1 MSGEDSFLNEV
12 NITSRIRAPG
22 EYKYYYCGE
31 NSSESDKSFL
41 VVSSM
46 WYSDKITDEMDLI
59 TSCYNQTNTA
69 QLFINKKTNIYNILI
84 YQNIIDYRNENMT
97 LKLIKKINIPS
108 KLKLEMITNRNDFEK
123 NNIKIYFV
131 ANDYLLLNEID
142 NRILLLD
149 INDGNF
155 ITIFCKISE
164 EKESL
169 YNIIDIYDEPYM
181 TDGEQRIRTYVF
193 LSIKNQERKTPTYSY
208 KYFIVQR
215 NVFKLKTFFLHSID
229 FDLGNAEPL
238 GLKIAKIKKLDS
250 AEQKFMYIFI
260 FISANSLLQLV
271 TDYDNVTLHQMLKKH
286 SRNNNIRNIVD
297 EMNENMNED
306 SNNSSNQN
314 NNSSEKIQDNDDL
327 FYKTKHWIVKR
338 NVESEKK
345 QFSQSIKIA
354 LNVNNKRLCAFILF
368 FEAKRLISYTFN
380 YTDSPEEIKDKIF
393 VNSNINLR
401 LDDRNFEQSFK
412 KSAKIFKFVD
422 CYCFKAKCFFGY
434 SNNNLIIGDKN
445 KMHIYNESNV
455 FPIYT
460 YEFYN
465 EVLSSFFLFDG
476 LGSTFLLA
484 KSKLFK
490 IIFNTRYDLFSN
502 EKVFK
507 NDKIFIHDY
516 KFEKKMGFP
525 TFEKKPEDI
534 WNSYCAVLGIDPV
547 YASASDE
554 KKFSRKIPFPPPS
567 VTGNDTTTTMTN
579 NNEEEEDYEEEYF
592 NFKNKKNSN
601 SNLKTNKIEKVCA
614 LCCKK
619 CEKCCSDCNMR
630 FYCSKDH
637 FRYDYYSYH
646 FFECQLIQ
654 FFQRKDIMTIE
665 DKEIRYKV
673 LYNELIKVA
682 GRILTFIFKRIFYK
696 YDYQY
701 FLRMILTLIQIMDN
715 FGFKFNL
722 SEFCVSNFNSSNEK
736 EKHKN
741 ERILFYQEALFF
753 YVHLNILKCTF
764 ALKSGLYNL
773 TDCYIKIIKN
783 DIIPLLT
790 PKLNR
795 RLISFKCQKPKHELI
810 YNNNYFNEFDSELFF
825 DITKY
830 IKNTGSK
837 IFIDL
842 VEEYIIKHLMTLTLL
857 AKFKKKINSS
867 MEVQNSF
874 VDIYLMFDDHYNES
888 DKNIVAY
895 CFFFS
900 SFYLVEIGKVPQTV
914 ILFKRIVTMFSN
926 SEKDKNNKN
935 ENLKLKCLIY
945 YNLGLLQ
952 YAIGYFDIGIHN
964 MEFAYK
970 LIVDN
975 NFSDKMKFKVID
987 SLGLAYLN
995 RKNLYKAYLL
1005 IQTSIQER
1013 KKLDKKNNE
1022 IICTKLNVYLNYIID
1037 LYEYT
1042 FISKARLLIKKKYKN
1057 SDKRQLLKFVLG
1069 EDDKEL
1075 VISEQNIDQFIKVVQ
1090 FIWDLPDHVLK
1101 QLNIDN
1107 PPKAPS
1113 DTREEHHGDRNLS
1126 FNSDVSMTST
1136 FIYRDNYNEK
1146 EDFDQE
1152 YEEDI
1157 EVKTTLYDTLLTR
1170 KQKQDFKELKTIY
1183 LKRDIILR
1191 DSLGEIE
1198 KFNINY
1204 DPIYAVE
1211 FQKIIEKL
1219 KSNFLLKEIF
1229 YCFQNEKWRDELYN
1243 YNQNN
1248 ILFGLSKYLKLEKIQ
1263 NMMAIEK
1270 TKIMEMI
1277 KQEKLKQK
1285 NYMNNQDGV
1294 DTFKFDY
1301 NKNMNNNFIINNGIL
1316 EETENDIEIPYDNL
1330 DSNSSLINDKEN
1342 ENKNLEKETNMDYQK
1357 FKEKFITALK
1367 EIEKDKRNEDLYE
1380 FLNFDEDYLYNLYIN
1395 VYKNNP
1401 DYEFIFQNPLLILNY
1416 IFIEIN
1422 KGTDKE
1428 VKKSYLGHTLNISKI
1443 NEEKNSFQSSFS
1455 QKNEEKEKTEKDTDK
1470 TKPILSKSSSSN
1482 SNESKSISEENSIS
1496 QTSSSKKSSD
1506 NKDKYKSHNSNDNN
1520 NDLIRMNTFTTKFLL
1535 SQLLYDYSSNEI
1547 LETQEISLSFICE
1560 KKVEESTLL
1569 TGKQREPKDLDYF
1582 RGYGLSSKDKDFH
1595 KTFIYDTNKF
1605 LYSSKDISKDEDL
1618 RKTYANY
1625 RKYNSKKINPH
1636 IKTNSENVS
1645 GFSFSPN
1652 GKPKSKSKSKKKQIK
1667 INMDTFEEENK
1678 AEVDD
1683 NFNSLKKRKIN
1694 YKPFINKKQ
1703 NQKNN
1708 RKGKKNSNLKNKKD
1722 DENYFN
1728 LEKELN
1734 DKKPVNKKR
1743 VHSMDVEENDYKFQ
1757 KRFNKKK
1764 INTNFDDEDNS
1775 FKNNS
1780 IPKKKYHFKT
1790 KDEMEK
1796 EIENGAIKYLQMD
1809 YKNKNKN
1816 KIRNNRVF
1824 KSSGV
1829 DEGELKKKIYNKSM
1843 SQKEKKNLSKNR
1855 SLEKNKYLNEAQNRN
1870 ENTNRNQNMKNKKPK
1885 FNSSTTINSS
1895 TNDIN
1900 VRRNK
1905 NNDYNDSLSNDYLYP
1920 NKKNKEFNLFQKEY
1934 KNILKFNK
1942 KLKNDSQE
1950 NNKENKNNKNKRYP
1964 FGLTLENNKSND
1976 NDDSDEMLMD
1986 SHYKDC
1992 KLHKGNSMPK
2002 KYLCNFKD
2010 CPHEDKKSLVKYNPK
2025 KYNAVQS
2032 TTNYTNTETPKT
2044 TFPGKYKNNNS
2055 KRKGYSRELTRMNN
2069 K

>member
-1 MSGEDSFLNEV
+1 MSGEDSFLNDV
-12 NITSRIRAPG
+12 NITSKIRAPG

-31 NSSESDKSFL
+31 NHTESDKSFL

-46 WYSDKITDEMDLI
+46 WYTDKVTDEMILI

-69 QLFINKKTNIYNILI
+69 QLFINKTTNIYNILI
-84 YQNIIDYRNENMT
+84 YQNIIDYRNENMS
-97 LKLIKKINIPS
+97 LKLIKKINIAS
-108 KLKLEMITNRNDFEK
+108 KLKLEMLTNRNDFEK
-123 NNIKIYFV
+123 NSIKIYFV

-169 YNIIDIYDEPYM
+169 YNIIDIYDETYM
-181 TDGEQRIRTYVF
+181 TEGEQRIRTYVF
-193 LSIKNQERKTPTYSY
+193 LSKKNQERKTPTYSY

-215 NVFKLKTFFLHSID
+215 NVFQLKTFFLHSID

-286 SRNNNIRNIVD
+286 SRNNCIRNIVD
-297 EMNENMNED
+297 EMNENLNE
-306 SNNSSNQN
+306 SNMDNSSNQN
-314 NNSSEKIQDNDDL
+314 NNSSEKIQDNDDGFL
-327 FYKTKHWIVKR
+327 KIRHWIVKR

-354 LNVNNKRLCAFILF
+354 LNINNKRLCAFILF

-445 KMHIYNESNV
+445 KMHIYNESSV
-455 FPIYT
+455 YPIYT

-465 EVLSSFFLFDG
+465 EVLSLFFLFDG

-502 EKVFK
+502 EKIFK

-525 TFEKKPEDI
+525 SFEKKPEDI
-534 WNSYCAVLGIDPV
+534 WNSYCAVLGIEPV
-547 YASASDE
+547 YSTSDV
-554 KKFSRKIPFPPPS
+554 KKFSSKKIPFPPS
-567 VTGNDTTTTMTN
+567 TVTASETATTVTN
-579 NNEEEEDYEEEYF
+579 YNEEEEDYEEEYF
-592 NFKNKKNSN
+592 NFKNKTNLN
-601 SNLKTNKIEKVCA
+601 SNLKTNKIEKICA
-614 LCCKK
+614 LCCKN
-619 CEKCCSDCNMR
+619 CEKCCSDCNLR
-630 FYCSKDH
+630 FYCCKDH

-701 FLRMILTLIQIMDN
+701 FLQMILTLIQIMDN

-722 SEFCVSNFNSSNEK
+722 SEFCIANFNSSNEK

-741 ERILFYQEALFF
+741 ERIIFYQEALFF

-795 RLISFKCQKPKHELI
+795 RLISFKSQKPKHDLI
-810 YNNNYFNEFDSELFF
+810 YDNNYFNEFDSELFF

-842 VEEYIIKHLMTLTLL
+842 VEEYIIKHLMTLSLL
-857 AKFKKKINSS
+857 AKFRKKINSL
-867 MEVQNSF
+867 MEVHNSF

-888 DKNIVAY
+888 DKNIGAY

-914 ILFKRIVTMFSN
+914 ILYKRIVNTN
-926 SEKDKNNKN
+926 LEKDKNNKN
-935 ENLKLKCLIY
+935 ENIKLKCLIY

-952 YAIGYFDIGIHN
+952 YALGNFDIGIHN
-964 MEFAYK
+964 IEFAYK
-970 LIVDN
+970 LIVEN

-1090 FIWDLPDHVLK
+1090 FIWNLPDHVLK

-1157 EVKTTLYDTLLTR
+1157 EVKTTLYDTLLSR

-1204 DPIYAVE
+1204 EPIYAVE

-1342 ENKNLEKETNMDYQK
+1342 ENKNLEKETNMNYQK

-1422 KGTDKE
+1422 KATDKE
-1428 VKKSYLGHTLNISKI
+1428 PKKTNNIDHALSISKI
-1443 NEEKNSFQSSFS
+1443 NEEKNSFQSSLS
-1455 QKNEEKEKTEKDTDK
+1455 QKNEEKDKSEKDVDK
-1470 TKPILSKSSSSN
+1470 IKSILTKSLSDSN
-1482 SNESKSISEENSIS
+1482 DSKSISEENSAS
-1496 QTSSSKKSSD
+1496 LTSSSKKSID
-1506 NKDKYKSHNSNDNN
+1506 NKGNSKAHNSND
-1520 NDLIRMNTFTTKFLL
+1520 NDLIRMNTLTTKFLI
-1535 SQLLYDYSSNEI
+1535 SQLFYDYSSNDI

-1560 KKVEESTLL
+1560 KKVEESTIL
-1569 TGKQREPKDLDYF
+1569 TGKQRDLKDLDYF
-1582 RGYGLSSKDKDFH
+1582 RGYVLSGKDKDIH
-1595 KTFIYDTNKF
+1595 KTFINDANKF
-1605 LYSSKDISKDEDL
+1605 LYSSKDMSKDEDF
-1618 RKTYANY
+1618 RKAHANFK
-1625 RKYNSKKINPH
+1625 KYNSKNINSH
-1636 IKTNSENVS
+1636 NKGNIS
-1645 GFSFSPN
+1645 GYSLSPN
-1652 GKPKSKSKSKKKQIK
+1652 GKSKSKSKSKSKKKQSK
-1667 INMDTFEEENK
+1667 RMDNFEEENK
-1678 AEVDD
+1678 AEDDD
-1683 NFNSLKKRKIN
+1683 NFISLKK
-1694 YKPFINKKQ
+1694 
-1703 NQKNN
+1703 
-1708 RKGKKNSNLKNKKD
+1708 
-1722 DENYFN
+1722 
-1728 LEKELN
+1728 
-1734 DKKPVNKKR
+1734 
-1743 VHSMDVEENDYKFQ
+1743 
-1757 KRFNKKK
+1757 
-1764 INTNFDDEDNS
+1764 
-1775 FKNNS
+1775 
-1780 IPKKKYHFKT
+1780 
-1790 KDEMEK
+1790 
-1796 EIENGAIKYLQMD
+1796 
-1809 YKNKNKN
+1809 
-1816 KIRNNRVF
+1816 
-1824 KSSGV
+1824 
-1829 DEGELKKKIYNKSM
+1829 
-1843 SQKEKKNLSKNR
+1843 
-1855 SLEKNKYLNEAQNRN
+1855 
-1870 ENTNRNQNMKNKKPK
+1870 
-1885 FNSSTTINSS
+1885 
-1895 TNDIN
+1895 
-1900 VRRNK
+1900 
-1905 NNDYNDSLSNDYLYP
+1905 
-1920 NKKNKEFNLFQKEY
+1920 
-1934 KNILKFNK
+1934 
-1942 KLKNDSQE
+1942 
-1950 NNKENKNNKNKRYP
+1950 
-1964 FGLTLENNKSND
+1964 
-1976 NDDSDEMLMD
+1976 
-1986 SHYKDC
+1986 
-1992 KLHKGNSMPK
+1992 
-2002 KYLCNFKD
+2002 
-2010 CPHEDKKSLVKYNPK
+2010 KKSIIYHLSINRIK
-2025 KYNAVQS
+2025 KMV
-2032 TTNYTNTETPKT
+2032 
-2044 TFPGKYKNNNS
+2044 
-2055 KRKGYSRELTRMNN
+2055 
-2069 K
+2069 